1 MIISR
6 RNQFTALAI
15 ISIICFSSC
24 QEKKYR
30 DEIYEKPV
38 VNPNPEIKNLTPE
51 ESLAKMYLPKGYKIE
66 LVASEPMINEPVAIA
81 WDGNGKMYVAQMMT
95 YMQDIDASNED
106 EPWSRIS
113 ILEDTDEDG
122 KMDKSVVFI
131 DSMVLPRIMLPL
143 DGRVIVG
150 ETYERNLYSYRD
162 TNGDGKADEKILLL
176 EDTVRDNRNL
186 EHQDANM
193 IWSIDNWLYVT
204 NGAFRY
210 RFTNNVFVRDT
221 LPEPAVGQWGLTQD
235 ATGRL
240 FFSRAGA
247 EIPAMGFQQHPAY
260 GSMEM
265 EGKYDESFLEPWPI
279 VGTLD
284 AQGGPRR
291 IREGDSTL
299 NKFTGVAGQEIF
311 LGDKMPPAK
320 GDLFIPEPVGRLVRR
335 AKVNHVDGKIVLEN
349 PYDKTEFLASTDPL
363 FRPVG
368 AATGPDGCLYIVDM
382 YRGIIQ
388 EGTWVGEGSYLR
400 EVVKKKGYDKFVG
413 RGRIYRIV
421 HEDVKPG
428 PKPDLLNKTPVEL
441 LTYLGHANG
450 WWRNTA
456 QKLIVLKADRAVVPD
471 LIEMVEG
478 NESWFAKLIHPD
490 KDFALER
497 LHALW
502 TLEGLDAI
510 DKSLLNTA
518 FKDTDPRVRVG
529 AVRISER
536 YLKQS
541 DTDIL
546 ETLKMLSNDSD
557 AEVLQQLILS
567 LRINNEASK
576 LIVKSILDAHADNEV
591 IQVTASENLNPSFSV
606 IQQLKEKYKLNGRD
620 AGAQIVRGFKIFK
633 EYCSTCH
640 GAEGKGIHQL
650 APSLVGSS
658 RVTGD
663 MEVPLRIL
671 LHGLTGPV
679 DGVEYNGPMASVAKE
694 NDQYIADVLTYVR
707 THLNGSEGVRSGSVR
722 SIRESTKDRTKY
734 WTLKELEADQRVR
747 EAERLKTEK
756 LKAESLKLKDK

>member
-1 MIISR
+1 MTILVKKRYCFLLVACMISL
-6 RNQFTALAI
+6 F
-15 ISIICFSSC
+15 SC

-30 DEIYEKPV
+30 DEIYVKPK
-38 VNPNPEIKNLTPE
+38 VNPNPEIKNLAPE
-51 ESLAKMYLPKGYKIE
+51 ESLLKFYLPKGYRIE

-95 YMQDIDASNED
+95 YMQDIDAGHEN

-113 ILEDTDEDG
+113 VLEDTDGDG
-122 KMDKSVVFI
+122 KMDKSTVFI

-143 DGRVIVG
+143 DNRVIVG
-150 ETYERNLYSYRD
+150 ETYNRNLYSYQD
-162 TNGDGKADEKILLL
+162 TNGDGRADEKILLL

-204 NGAFRY
+204 NKAFRY

-247 EIPAMGFQQHPAY
+247 EIPALGFQQHPIY
-260 GSMEM
+260 GSLEM
-265 EGKYDESFLEPWPI
+265 ENKWDESFMEPWPI

-299 NKFTGVAGQEIF
+299 NRFTGVAGQEIF
-311 LGDKMPPAK
+311 LGDKMPPAY

-335 AKVNHVDGKIVLEN
+335 AKVHHVDGKIILEN
-349 PYDKTEFLASTDPL
+349 PYHQTEFLASTDPL

-400 EVVKKKGYDKFVG
+400 EVVKEKGYDKFVG
-413 RGRIYRIV
+413 RGRIYRII
-421 HEDVKPG
+421 HEDLEPG
-428 PKPDLLNKTPVEL
+428 EKPDLLNKTSEEL
-441 LTYLGHANG
+441 ITYLGHPNG

-456 QKLIVLKADRAVVPD
+456 QKLIVLKGDKSIVTD
-471 LIEMVEG
+471 LVELVKG
-478 NESWFAKLIHPD
+478 NESWLAHIVNSD

-510 DKSLLNTA
+510 DKTVLKIAL
-518 FKDTDPRVRVG
+518 KDIDPRVRTG
-529 AVRISER
+529 AIRISDR
-536 YLKQS
+536 YLKANDEEIFDLLKTLTN
-541 DTDIL
+541 DTDP
-546 ETLKMLSNDSD
+546 
-557 AEVLQQLILS
+557 EVLQQLILTF
-567 LRINNEASK
+567 RINNEVSK
-576 LIVKSILDAHADNEV
+576 PFVKSILEAHPDNEV
-591 IQVTASENLNPSFSV
+591 IRITAAENLNPSFSV
-606 IQQLKEKYKLNGRD
+606 IQELKEKYKLRGGD
-620 AGAQIVRGFKIFK
+620 VAGQIVHGYKIFK

-640 GAEGKGIHQL
+640 GADGKGIHQL
-650 APSLVGSS
+650 APSLVGSP
-658 RVTGD
+658 RVIGD
-663 MEVPLRIL
+663 IEVPVKIL

-679 DGVEYNGPMASVAKE
+679 DGIEYNGPMVPVAKE
-694 NDQYIADVLTYVR
+694 NDQYIADVLSYVR
-707 THLNGSEGVRSGSVR
+707 THLNNSGTIWGGMIR
-722 SIRESTKDRTKY
+722 GIREKTKDRNKY
-734 WTLKELEADQRVR
+734 WTLKELD
-747 EAERLKTEK
+747 AEQKLSEIEK
-756 LKAESLKLKDK
+756 LKAERAKLKMKQK

>member
-1 MIISR
+1 MSHRVYVFVLFIVCI
-6 RNQFTALAI
+6 L
-15 ISIICFSSC
+15 CLSSC

-38 VNPNPEIKNLTPE
+38 VNPNPEIKALSPE
-51 ESLAKMYLPKGYKIE
+51 ESLSRMYLPKGYRME

-81 WDGNGKMYVAQMMT
+81 WDGNGKMYVAQMVT
-95 YMQDIDASNED
+95 YMQDIDAGHEN

-113 ILEDTDEDG
+113 MLEDTDDDG
-122 KMDKSVVFI
+122 KMDKSSIFI

-143 DGRVIVG
+143 DDRVLVG
-150 ETYERNLYSYRD
+150 ETFQRNLYSYRD

-193 IWSIDNWLYVT
+193 IWSLDNWLYVT
-204 NGAFRY
+204 NNAFRY
-210 RFTNNVFVRDT
+210 RFTNNVLVRDT
-221 LPEPAVGQWGLTQD
+221 LPEPGVGQWGLTQD

-247 EIPAMGFQQHPAY
+247 EIPALGFQQHPAY
-260 GSMEM
+260 GSLEL

-299 NKFTGVAGQEIF
+299 NKFTGVAGQEIY
-311 LGDKMPPAK
+311 LGDKMPPAS

-335 AKVNHVDGKIVLEN
+335 AKVNHVNGKIVLEN
-349 PYDKTEFLASTDPL
+349 PYQQTEFLASTDPL
-363 FRPVG
+363 FRPVN

-413 RGRIYRIV
+413 HGRIYRIV
-421 HEDVKPG
+421 HEDMEPG
-428 PKPDLLNKTPVEL
+428 PKPDLLNKTASEL
-441 LTYLGHANG
+441 LNYLGHPNG
-450 WWRNTA
+450 WWRMTA
-456 QKLIVLKADRAVVPD
+456 QKLIVLKGDKSVVSD
-471 LIEMVEG
+471 LAKIVEG
-478 NESWFAKLIHPD
+478 NESWLSKLFNPD

-510 DKSLLNTA
+510 EKSIIKTALTDK
-518 FKDTDPRVRVG
+518 DPRVRVG
-529 AVRISER
+529 AIRISDR
-536 YLKQS
+536 YLKQN
-541 DTDIL
+541 DNEIF
-546 ETLKMLSNDSD
+546 EALKPLAKDSD
-557 AEVLQQLILS
+557 YEVLQQLILS
-567 LRINNEASK
+567 LRIINETSK
-576 LIVKSILDAHADNEV
+576 PLVKGILDAHPDNEV
-591 IQVTASENLNPSFSV
+591 IKVTATENLNPSFSV
-606 IQQLKEKYKLNGRD
+606 IQQLREKYKLRGGD
-620 AGAQIVRGFKIFK
+620 AAGQVVHGYKIFK

-640 GAEGKGIHQL
+640 GADGKGIHQL
-650 APSLVGSS
+650 APSLVGSP
-658 RVTGD
+658 RVLGD
-663 MEVPLRIL
+663 AEVPIKIL

-679 DGVEYNGPMASVAKE
+679 DGKEYNGPMAPVAKE

-707 THLNGSEGVRSGSVR
+707 MHLNDTGGIWFGRIRGVRER
-722 SIRESTKDRTKY
+722 TKDRNKY
-734 WTLKELEADQRVR
+734 WTLKELEAEQKVR
-747 EAERLKTEK
+747 EAERLKAEK
-756 LKAESLKLKDK
+756 LKAESLKSKVK

>member
-1 MIISR
+1 MTILVKKRYWFLLVACMISL
-6 RNQFTALAI
+6 F
-15 ISIICFSSC
+15 SC

-30 DEIYEKPV
+30 DEIYVKPK

-51 ESLAKMYLPKGYKIE
+51 ESLLKFYLPKGYRIE

-95 YMQDIDASNED
+95 YMQDIDAVHEN

-113 ILEDTDEDG
+113 VLEDTDGDG
-122 KMDKSVVFI
+122 KMDKSTVFI

-143 DGRVIVG
+143 DNRVIVG
-150 ETYERNLYSYRD
+150 ETYNRNLYSYQD
-162 TNGDGKADEKILLL
+162 TNGDGRADEKILLL

-204 NGAFRY
+204 NKAFRY

-247 EIPAMGFQQHPAY
+247 EIPALGFQQHPIY
-260 GSMEM
+260 GSLEM
-265 EGKYDESFLEPWPI
+265 ENKWDESFMEPWPI

-299 NKFTGVAGQEIF
+299 NRFTGVAGQEIF
-311 LGDKMPPAK
+311 LGDKMPPAY

-335 AKVNHVDGKIVLEN
+335 AKVHHVDGKIILEN
-349 PYDKTEFLASTDPL
+349 PYHQTEFLASTDPL

-400 EVVKKKGYDKFVG
+400 EVVKEKGYDKFVG
-413 RGRIYRIV
+413 RGRIYRII
-421 HEDVKPG
+421 HEDLEPG
-428 PKPDLLNKTPVEL
+428 EKPDLLNKTSEEL
-441 LTYLGHANG
+441 ITYLGHPNG

-456 QKLIVLKADRAVVPD
+456 QKLIVLRGDKSIVTD
-471 LIEMVEG
+471 LVELVKG
-478 NESWFAKLIHPD
+478 NESWLAHIVNSD

-510 DKSLLNTA
+510 DKTVLKIAL
-518 FKDTDPRVRVG
+518 KDNDPRVRTG
-529 AVRISER
+529 AIRISDR
-536 YLKQS
+536 YLKANDEEIFDLLKTLTN
-541 DTDIL
+541 DTDP
-546 ETLKMLSNDSD
+546 
-557 AEVLQQLILS
+557 EVLQQLILT
-567 LRINNEASK
+567 LRINNEVSK
-576 LIVKSILDAHADNEV
+576 PFVKSILEAHPDNEV
-591 IQVTASENLNPSFSV
+591 IRITAAENLNTSFSV
-606 IQQLKEKYKLNGRD
+606 IQELKEKYKLRGGD
-620 AGAQIVRGFKIFK
+620 VAGQIVHGYKIFK

-640 GAEGKGIHQL
+640 GADGKGIHQL
-650 APSLVGSS
+650 APSLVGSP
-658 RVTGD
+658 RVIGD
-663 MEVPLRIL
+663 IEVPVKIL

-679 DGVEYNGPMASVAKE
+679 DGIEYNGPMVPVAKE
-694 NDQYIADVLTYVR
+694 NDQYIADVLSYVR
-707 THLNGSEGVRSGSVR
+707 THLNNSGPIWGGR
-722 SIRESTKDRTKY
+722 IRGIREKTKDRNKY
-734 WTLKELEADQRVR
+734 WTLNELD
-747 EAERLKTEK
+747 AEQKLNEIEK
-756 LKAESLKLKDK
+756 LKAERAKLKAKQK